1 MIIEQTFRLLNEK
14 YKSKLQSLIISDI
27 RIGLF
32 LTAVRL
38 SDNSYGTSA
47 TLTDDYPNCTKNNR
61 DFGDFTPLKI
71 RGKKVS
77 ELFENRKE
85 SNILLTIK
93 IAVLNAVSSEIISSG
108 NYKILE
114 NCDPID
120 LLDLHSQKNITIVG
134 AFHSY
139 IRKISETKNKLS
151 VLELNRNAL
160 ADDQKQFYVPANEY
174 RRILPDSDIVII
186 TGLTLVNNT
195 IDGLLSAIRKGT
207 LVVVSGPSSSL
218 IPDILF
224 SNKVNIVGATRITKP
239 DVLFD
244 IVSESG
250 TGYHLFEYCAQK
262 ISILKAD
269 ES

>member
-1 MIIEQTFRLLNEK
+1 MIIEQTYRLLNEK
-14 YKSKLQSLIISDI
+14 YKSKVQDLIISDI

-38 SDNSYGTSA
+38 SDDSYGTSA
-47 TLTDDYPNCTKNNR
+47 TLTDEVPHCAKNKR

-77 ELFENRKE
+77 ELFENQKE

-93 IAVLNAVSSEIISSG
+93 IAILNAISSEIISSG
-108 NYKILE
+108 NYKIFE
-114 NCDPID
+114 NCDPIE
-120 LLDLHSQKNITIVG
+120 LLDLRSQKNITIVG

-174 RRILPDSDIVII
+174 KRILPDSDIVII

-195 IDGLLSAIRKGT
+195 IDGLLSAISKGT
-207 LVVVSGPSSSL
+207 LVVVSGPSSSV

-224 SNKVNIVGATRITKP
+224 ANKVNIIGATRITKP

-244 IVSESG
+244 IVSERG

>member
-1 MIIEQTFRLLNEK
+1 MIIDQTYSLLKEK
-14 YKSKLQSLIISDI
+14 YKNKLNNLVISDI

-38 SDNSYGTSA
+38 SDNTYGTSA
-47 TLTDDYPNCTKNNR
+47 TLSDDYPHCTKINR

-77 ELFENRKE
+77 DLFETRKE
-85 SNILLTIK
+85 SKIILTIK
-93 IAVLNAVSSEIISSG
+93 IAVLNAVSSGIISSG
-108 NYKILE
+108 NYKVLE
-114 NCDPID
+114 NCDPFE
-120 LLDLHSQKNITIVG
+120 LLDLHSQKTITIVG

-139 IRKISETKNKLS
+139 IRKISETKNKLF

-174 RRILPDSDIVII
+174 KNILPDSDIVII
-186 TGLTLVNNT
+186 TGLTLVNQT
-195 IDGLLSAIRKGT
+195 IDGLLAAISKST
-207 LVVVSGPSSSL
+207 LVIVTGPSSSI

-224 SNKVNIVGATRITKP
+224 ANNVNIIGATRITKP
-239 DVLFD
+239 DILFD